1 MSEGK
6 VNKKPHLSP
15 SQILMMQRCPA
26 QWYYR
31 YVCGFKVPP
40 SGAMSTGSALH
51 AGAYHN
57 YSQKI
62 ESHEDLPTDDVLDAF
77 STDFEAR
84 KSETQWNKDEKPEEL
99 KDKGARALD
108 VYQTEVASSIQPT
121 LVEDKARLEIPNFNY
136 DLIVVPDL
144 IQKIEGGKESVR
156 DIKFT
161 TKSPDGVSSGN
172 VHPKVSDLTQLTF
185 YALARSEKTGE
196 AIEDGSLDYCVGT
209 KKSASAIPV
218 PVKFTTQDFQY
229 AKNMI
234 ALTARQIELEHYP
247 PNRQSIMCSRR
258 YCGYF
263 NECEKHFGGKV
274 KE

>member
-1 MSEGK
+1 MEL
-6 VNKKPHLSP
+6 KKHLSP

-31 YVCGFKVPP
+31 YVCGLRVPP

-57 YSQKI
+57 YEQKI
-62 ESHEDLPTDDVLDAF
+62 ESREDLPTDDILDAF
-77 STDFEAR
+77 STDFDAR
-84 KSETQWNKDEKPEEL
+84 KSETQWSKDEKPSEL

-108 VYQTEVASSIQPT
+108 AYQSRLAPSIQPK
-121 LVEDKARLEIPNFNY
+121 LVEDKARLEIPNFDY

-144 IQKIEGGKESVR
+144 IQEVEGGKEVVR

-161 TKSPDGVSSGN
+161 TKSPDGVKSGN
-172 VHPKVSDLTQLTF
+172 VQPRVSDLTQVTF
-185 YALARSEKTGE
+185 YALARSAKTGE
-196 AIEDGSLDYCVGT
+196 AIEEGSLDYCVGT
-209 KKSASAIPV
+209 KANASAIPV
-218 PVKFTTQDFQY
+218 PVQFSDQDFKY
-229 AKNMI
+229 AKNLI

-263 NECEKHFGGKV
+263 NECEKDFGGKV